1 MGLTLEKNI
10 EVLSVYKGK
19 TKFTFLTNLK
29 VGDILN
35 VSMDVV
41 SPGGFG
47 GRRYATNIVLENARG
62 NSFGASL
69 TEMEK
74 YLSKLEYKE
83 LS

>member
-10 EVLSVYKGK
+10 EITAPYKGK
-19 TKFTFLTNLK
+19 TKFVFLTNLQ
-29 VGDILN
+29 VGDKLN

-47 GRRYATNIVLENARG
+47 GRRYATSIVLKNAKG

-69 TEMEK
+69 AEMEK

-83 LS
+83 L